1 MAADLQEQAVQVEWK
16 AAKITAAALKGL
28 IEQILANRGKITHG
42 EQSLKKLNLQGKK
55 LESIELTGEDMQA
68 FKRELNKYA
77 VDFSIKKDTETQN
90 YTVFFKGQDV
100 DRVYKGLQKCVENF
114 QKGSKKPGKLE
125 KPLSLRS
132 QKKAAR
138 ESARKH
144 SARLKQLDKNTEQL
158 NAERKKQLKKAA
170 APKNTVQQI
179 KYDLMFEDGIC
190 QIEHGLYSRSF
201 KFSDINYQTARRD
214 EQVDL
219 FTRYCEALN
228 YCDPT
233 IHLQINIVN
242 RRIDKE
248 AFKETMFMPMIDGQA
263 KLNHYRKE
271 MNGMLAAKALEGQ
284 NSILREKYI
293 TFSTAATSYETAIPA
308 LARLETDLMGHYKAL
323 GCEVA
328 AMSGIDRL
336 QQLHEIFR
344 PGERFTFAYDQLLES
359 SLTTKACIAPDSF
372 DFTDKDMFSFGS
384 HTGEHYGQVLFL
396 RDLPAEL
403 SDKIISELSD
413 LPIDMNI
420 TLHITNVE
428 QGKALELVRRQ
439 IAFMEMEATGKQDQ
453 AVQKGRNADIAIP
466 METRRSYDEAT
477 KLLDLLENKNQRM
490 FKVTL
495 LVYTFADDID
505 TLQDNAFQIM
515 ATARKNNVKIDRL
528 ALRQR
533 EGIMSVAP
541 IGKNLVNVSR
551 TLTTASTAIFVP
563 FTTMELYQKGGMY
576 YGLNALSRNLIFFN
590 RYSLKAPNGVIL
602 GTPGSGKS
610 FAAKREMI
618 NVLLNDPN
626 AEVLIIDPERE
637 YTPLAQGFDGEIVH
651 ISAGSK
657 NYINPMDCSMDYADD
672 EEPLQLKAEFILT
685 ICELLVGGKQGLTG
699 GQRSIVSR
707 ACKIC
712 YAPYFANPQKNP
724 VPTLRDFY
732 EVILAQPE
740 PEAKGLAL
748 DLELYIDGT
757 LSVFANRTNVD
768 TQKRLVV
775 FDVRDLGKQL
785 RTFGMIV
792 VLDQIWNRITQNRAI
807 GKRTWIYIDEIQ
819 LLFSNEYSAN
829 YFFELWSRSRKWGA
843 VPTGITQNVETLLLS
858 DLARR
863 MLSNSDFIM
872 MLNQA
877 TSDRMEL
884 AGLLNISNKQLS
896 FVTSSEPG
904 HGLLFAGKSIVPF
917 IDRFPTDT
925 DLYRMMT
932 TKIEEVGDI
941 KKDTSQKEPA
951 EEEAAAATV

>member
-1 MAADLQEQAVQVEWK
+1 
-16 AAKITAAALKGL
+16 
-28 IEQILANRGKITHG
+28 
-42 EQSLKKLNLQGKK
+42 
-55 LESIELTGEDMQA
+55 
-68 FKRELNKYA
+68 
-77 VDFSIKKDTETQN
+77 
-90 YTVFFKGQDV
+90 
-100 DRVYKGLQKCVENF
+100 
-114 QKGSKKPGKLE
+114 
-125 KPLSLRS
+125 
-132 QKKAAR
+132 
-138 ESARKH
+138 
-144 SARLKQLDKNTEQL
+144 
-158 NAERKKQLKKAA
+158 
-170 APKNTVQQI
+170 
-179 KYDLMFEDGIC
+179 MFEDGIC
-190 QIEHGLYSRSF
+190 EIEPGLYSRTF

-233 IHLQINIVN
+233 MHIQISIVN
-242 RRIDKE
+242 RRIDKD
-248 AFKETMFMPMIDGQA
+248 AFKEDMFSPMIEGQE

-271 MNGMLAAKALEGQ
+271 LNGMLAQKALEGQ

-293 TFSTAATSYETAIPA
+293 TFSTAATSYETAIPG
-308 LARLETDLMGHYKAL
+308 LARLETDLMGHFKAL
-323 GCEVA
+323 GCEVQPQ
-328 AMSGIDRL
+328 SGIQRL
-336 QQLHEIFR
+336 ELIHSLFR
-344 PGERFTFAYDQLLES
+344 PEERFDFEYDQLLES
-359 SLTTKACIAPDSF
+359 SLNTKSCIAPNSF
-372 DFTDKDMFSFGS
+372 DFTSKDTFTFGS
-384 HTGEHYGQVLFL
+384 HYGQVLFL
-396 RDLPAEL
+396 RELPAEL
-403 SDKIISELSD
+403 SDKLISELSD

-420 TLHITNVE
+420 TLHITNE
-428 QGKALELVRRQ
+428 DQGKALELVRRQ

-453 AVQKGRNADIAIP
+453 AVQKGRNAEIAIP
-466 METRRSYDEAT
+466 METRRSYEEAT

-490 FKVTL
+490 FKVTM
-495 LVYTFADDID
+495 LVYTYADDEE

-515 ATARKNNVKIDRL
+515 ATARKNNVKIDKL
-528 ALRQR
+528 DLRQR
-533 EGIMSVAP
+533 EGINSIMPV
-541 IGKNLVNVSR
+541 GKNHVNIER

-590 RYSLKAPNGVIL
+590 RYSLKSPNGVIL

-637 YTPLAQGFDGEIVH
+637 YTPLAQGFDGEVVH

-657 NYINPMDCSMDYADD
+657 CFINPMDCSMDYADD

-712 YAPYFANPQKNP
+712 YAPYFANPTKNP
-724 VPTLRDFY
+724 VPTLREFY
-732 EVILAQPE
+732 EVIKQQPE
-740 PEAKGLAL
+740 QEAQSLAL
-748 DLELYIDGT
+748 DLELYIEGT

-896 FVTSSEPG
+896 FVTNSEPG

-917 IDRFPTDT
+917 IDRFPQDT

-932 TKIEEVGDI
+932 TKIEEVSDV
-941 KKDTSQKEPA
+941 KREDDTKVTATAEKEA
-951 EEEAAAATV
+951 VTVG

>member
-1 MAADLQEQAVQVEWK
+1 MH
-16 AAKITAAALKGL
+16 I
-28 IEQILANRGKITHG
+28 QI
-42 EQSLKKLNLQGKK
+42 S
-55 LESIELTGEDMQA
+55 
-68 FKRELNKYA
+68 
-77 VDFSIKKDTETQN
+77 
-90 YTVFFKGQDV
+90 
-100 DRVYKGLQKCVENF
+100 
-114 QKGSKKPGKLE
+114 
-125 KPLSLRS
+125 
-132 QKKAAR
+132 
-138 ESARKH
+138 
-144 SARLKQLDKNTEQL
+144 
-158 NAERKKQLKKAA
+158 
-170 APKNTVQQI
+170 
-179 KYDLMFEDGIC
+179 
-190 QIEHGLYSRSF
+190 
-201 KFSDINYQTARRD
+201 
-214 EQVDL
+214 
-219 FTRYCEALN
+219 
-228 YCDPT
+228 
-233 IHLQINIVN
+233 IVN
-242 RRIDKE
+242 RRIDKD
-248 AFKETMFMPMIDGQA
+248 AFKEDMFSPMIEGQE

-271 MNGMLAAKALEGQ
+271 LNGMLAQKALEGQ

-293 TFSTAATSYETAIPA
+293 TFSTAATSYETAIPG
-308 LARLETDLMGHYKAL
+308 LARLETDLMGHFKAL
-323 GCEVA
+323 GCEVQPQ
-328 AMSGIDRL
+328 SGIQRL
-336 QQLHEIFR
+336 ELIHSLFR
-344 PGERFTFAYDQLLES
+344 PEERFDFEYDQLLES
-359 SLTTKACIAPDSF
+359 SLNTKSCIAPNSF
-372 DFTDKDMFSFGS
+372 DFTSKDTFTFGS
-384 HTGEHYGQVLFL
+384 HYGQVLFL
-396 RDLPAEL
+396 RELPAEL
-403 SDKIISELSD
+403 SDKLISELSD

-420 TLHITNVE
+420 TLHITNE
-428 QGKALELVRRQ
+428 DQGKALELVRRQ

-453 AVQKGRNADIAIP
+453 AVQKGRNAEIAIP
-466 METRRSYDEAT
+466 METRRSYEEAT

-490 FKVTL
+490 FKVTM
-495 LVYTFADDID
+495 LVYTYADDEE

-515 ATARKNNVKIDRL
+515 ATARKNNVKIDKL
-528 ALRQR
+528 DLRQR
-533 EGIMSVAP
+533 EGINSIMPV
-541 IGKNLVNVSR
+541 GKNHVNIER

-637 YTPLAQGFDGEIVH
+637 YTPLAQGFDGEVVH

-657 NYINPMDCSMDYADD
+657 CFINPMDCSMDYADD

-712 YAPYFANPQKNP
+712 YAPYFANPTKNP
-724 VPTLRDFY
+724 VPTLREFY
-732 EVILAQPE
+732 EVIKQQPE
-740 PEAKGLAL
+740 QEAQSLAL
-748 DLELYIDGT
+748 DLELYIEGT

-896 FVTSSEPG
+896 FVTNSEPG

-917 IDRFPTDT
+917 IDRFPQDT

-932 TKIEEVGDI
+932 TKIEEVSDV
-941 KKDTSQKEPA
+941 KREDDTKET
-951 EEEAAAATV
+951 AAAEKEAVTVG

>member
-1 MAADLQEQAVQVEWK
+1 ML
-16 AAKITAAALKGL
+16 GF
-28 IEQILANRGKITHG
+28 
-42 EQSLKKLNLQGKK
+42 LKKKPAVPGQGSSSPEKS
-55 LESIELTGEDMQA
+55 E
-68 FKRELNKYA
+68 
-77 VDFSIKKDTETQN
+77 
-90 YTVFFKGQDV
+90 
-100 DRVYKGLQKCVENF
+100 
-114 QKGSKKPGKLE
+114 KKPGKLE

-712 YAPYFANPQKNP
+712 YAPYFANPKKNP

>member
-1 MAADLQEQAVQVEWK
+1 
-16 AAKITAAALKGL
+16 
-28 IEQILANRGKITHG
+28 
-42 EQSLKKLNLQGKK
+42 
-55 LESIELTGEDMQA
+55 
-68 FKRELNKYA
+68 
-77 VDFSIKKDTETQN
+77 
-90 YTVFFKGQDV
+90 
-100 DRVYKGLQKCVENF
+100 
-114 QKGSKKPGKLE
+114 
-125 KPLSLRS
+125 
-132 QKKAAR
+132 
-138 ESARKH
+138 
-144 SARLKQLDKNTEQL
+144 
-158 NAERKKQLKKAA
+158 
-170 APKNTVQQI
+170 
-179 KYDLMFEDGIC
+179 MFEDGIC
-190 QIEHGLYSRSF
+190 EVEPGLYSRTF

-233 IHLQINIVN
+233 MHIQISIVN
-242 RRIDKE
+242 RRIDKD
-248 AFKETMFMPMIDGQA
+248 AFKEDMFSPMIEGQE

-271 MNGMLAAKALEGQ
+271 LNGMLAQKALEGQ

-293 TFSTAATSYETAIPA
+293 TFSTAATSYETAIPG
-308 LARLETDLMGHYKAL
+308 LARLETDLMGHFKAL
-323 GCEVA
+323 GCEVQPQ
-328 AMSGIDRL
+328 SGIQRL
-336 QQLHEIFR
+336 ELIHSLFR
-344 PGERFTFAYDQLLES
+344 PEERFDFEYDQLLES
-359 SLTTKACIAPDSF
+359 SLNTKSCIAPNSF
-372 DFTDKDMFSFGS
+372 DFTSKDTFTFGS
-384 HTGEHYGQVLFL
+384 HYGQVLFL
-396 RDLPAEL
+396 RELPAEL
-403 SDKIISELSD
+403 SDKLISELSD

-420 TLHITNVE
+420 TLHITNE
-428 QGKALELVRRQ
+428 DQGKALELVRRQ

-453 AVQKGRNADIAIP
+453 AVQKGRNAEIAIP
-466 METRRSYDEAT
+466 METRRSYEEAT

-490 FKVTL
+490 FKVTM
-495 LVYTFADDID
+495 LVYTYADDEE

-515 ATARKNNVKIDRL
+515 ATARKNNVKIDKL
-528 ALRQR
+528 DLRQR
-533 EGIMSVAP
+533 EGINSIMPV
-541 IGKNLVNVSR
+541 GKNHVNIER

-637 YTPLAQGFDGEIVH
+637 YTPLAQGFDGEVVH

-657 NYINPMDCSMDYADD
+657 CFINPMDCSMDYADD

-712 YAPYFANPQKNP
+712 YAPYFANPTKNP
-724 VPTLRDFY
+724 VPTLREFY
-732 EVILAQPE
+732 EVIKQQPE
-740 PEAKGLAL
+740 QEAQSLAL
-748 DLELYIDGT
+748 DLELYIEGT

-896 FVTSSEPG
+896 FVTNSEPG

-917 IDRFPTDT
+917 IDRFPQDT

-932 TKIEEVGDI
+932 TKIEEVSDV
-941 KKDTSQKEPA
+941 KREDDTKETAAA
-951 EEEAAAATV
+951 EKEAATVG

>member
-1 MAADLQEQAVQVEWK
+1 
-16 AAKITAAALKGL
+16 
-28 IEQILANRGKITHG
+28 
-42 EQSLKKLNLQGKK
+42 
-55 LESIELTGEDMQA
+55 
-68 FKRELNKYA
+68 
-77 VDFSIKKDTETQN
+77 
-90 YTVFFKGQDV
+90 
-100 DRVYKGLQKCVENF
+100 
-114 QKGSKKPGKLE
+114 
-125 KPLSLRS
+125 
-132 QKKAAR
+132 
-138 ESARKH
+138 
-144 SARLKQLDKNTEQL
+144 
-158 NAERKKQLKKAA
+158 
-170 APKNTVQQI
+170 
-179 KYDLMFEDGIC
+179 MFEDGIC
-190 QIEHGLYSRSF
+190 EIEHGLYSRSF

-214 EQVDL
+214 EQVDM

-233 IHLQINIVN
+233 MHLQINIIN
-242 RRIDKE
+242 RRIDKD
-248 AFKETMFMPMIDGQA
+248 AFKENMFMPMRGDN
-263 KLNHYRKE
+263 LDHYRKE
-271 MNGMLAAKALEGQ
+271 MNGMLAKKALEGQ

-293 TFSTAATSYETAIPA
+293 TFATDATTYETAIPA
-308 LARLETDLMGHYKAL
+308 LARLETDLMGHLKAL
-323 GCEVA
+323 GCEVQTL
-328 AMSGIDRL
+328 SGLQRL
-336 QQLHEIFR
+336 ELIHSVFR
-344 PGERFTFAYDQLLES
+344 PEEKFTFAYDQLLES
-359 SLTTKACIAPDSF
+359 SLTTKSCIAPTSF
-372 DFTDKDMFSFGS
+372 DFTEKDSFLFGDY
-384 HTGEHYGQVLFL
+384 YGQVLFL
-396 RDLPAEL
+396 RELPAEL

-420 TLHITNVE
+420 ALHITNVE
-428 QGKALELVRRQ
+428 QGKALEFVRRQ

-453 AVQKGRNADIAIP
+453 AVQKGRNAEIAVP
-466 METRRSYDEAT
+466 METRRSYDEAV

-490 FKVTL
+490 FKVTML
-495 LVYTFADDID
+495 IYTYADDAD

-515 ATARKNNVKIDRL
+515 ATARKNNVKIDKL
-528 ALRQR
+528 NLRQR
-533 EGIMSVAP
+533 EGINSILP
-541 IGKNLVNVSR
+541 LGKNHVNIER

-637 YTPLAQGFDGEIVH
+637 YTTLANGFDGEVVH

-657 NYINPMDCSMDYADD
+657 NFINPMDCSLDYADD

-685 ICELLVGGKQGLTG
+685 ICELLVGGNMGLSG

-712 YAPYFANPQKNP
+712 YAPYFANPQKNQ
-724 VPTLRDFY
+724 VPTLKEFY
-732 EVILAQPE
+732 QVIKQQPE
-740 PEAKGLAL
+740 QEAQSLAL
-748 DLELYIDGT
+748 DLELYIEGT

-807 GKRTWIYIDEIQ
+807 GKRTWIYIDEFQ
-819 LLFSNEYSAN
+819 LLLSNEYSAN
-829 YFFELWSRSRKWGA
+829 YFFELWSRARKWGA
-843 VPTGITQNVETLLLS
+843 IPTGITQNVETLLLS

-896 FVTSSEPG
+896 YVTNSEAG
-904 HGLLFAGKSIVPF
+904 HGLLFAGKSIIPF
-917 IDRFPTDT
+917 IDRFPQDT
-925 DLYRMMT
+925 DLYKMMT
-932 TKIEEVGDI
+932 TKIEEVTDS
-941 KKDTSQKEPA
+941 KKDDATDCVA
-951 EEEAAAATV
+951 EEAASGAITV